1 METTITFAEL
11 DAEAVALLPSKETL
25 YWGHSS
31 SNWAAISATNSS
43 MALNA
48 ATFFS
53 QANSAALQSI
63 TVNQH

>member
-25 YWGHSS
+25 YWGGHST
-31 SNWAAISATNSS
+31 NWAAITATNSS

-63 TVNQH
+63 SVSQH